1 MLTIINTNP
10 NTQNADTH
18 ANIDTPTPREE
29 QALLAYD
36 EEFRADFPTCAYTKK
51 REAEL
56 REEAW
61 LTAQDGMLALLDEN
75 GEMPMDAFV

>member
-1 MLTIINTNP
+1 MITIIQNP
-10 NTQNADTH
+10 NTQNAH
-18 ANIDTPTPREE
+18 TPKHTDVCTPREE

-36 EEFRADFPTCAYTKK
+36 EEFRADFPTCTYTKK